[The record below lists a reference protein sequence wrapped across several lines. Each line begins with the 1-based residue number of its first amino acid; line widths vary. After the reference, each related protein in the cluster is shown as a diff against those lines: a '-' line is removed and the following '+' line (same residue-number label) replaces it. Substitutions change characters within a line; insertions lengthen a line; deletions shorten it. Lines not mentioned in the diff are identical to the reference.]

1 MKKGDI
7 YYYAHII
14 PTVGIYDLLEVKIR
28 SVYDTYFVGL
38 EKFSK
43 QVFLFNYSDINKT
56 LFEDRKIALKV
67 VKEAEKNKKNIPTE
81 IYYEED

>member
-7 YYYAHII
+7 YYYTRII
-14 PTVGIYDLLEVKIR
+14 PNVGIYDLLEIKIR
-28 SVYDTYFVGL
+28 SIYDTYFVGI
-38 EKFSK
+38 ERRNK
-43 QVFLFNYSDINKT
+43 QAFLFNYSDIDKI
-56 LFEDRKIALKV
+56 LFVDRKIALKV

>member
-7 YYYAHII
+7 YYYARII
-14 PTVGIYDLLEVKIR
+14 PSAGIYDLLEIKIR
-28 SVYDTYFVGL
+28 SVYDTYFVGI
-38 EKFSK
+38 ERRDK
-43 QVFLFNYSDINKT
+43 QAFLFNYSDIDKI

-67 VKEAEKNKKNIPTE
+67 VKKAEKNKKE

>member
-7 YYYAHII
+7 YYYTRII

-28 SVYDTYFVGL
+28 SVYDTYFVGI
-38 EKFSK
+38 EKRYK
-43 QVFLFNYSDINKT
+43 QAFLFNYSDIDKT
-56 LFEDRKIALKV
+56 LFEDRKIALKA
-67 VKEAEKNKKNIPTE
+67 VKEAEKNKKE

>member
-7 YYYAHII
+7 YYYARII
-14 PTVGIYDLLEVKIR
+14 PNAGIYDLLEVKIC
-28 SVYDTYFVGL
+28 SVYDTYFVGI
-38 EKFSK
+38 ERRDK
-43 QVFLFNYSDINKT
+43 QAFLFNYSDIDKI

-67 VKEAEKNKKNIPTE
+67 VKKAEKNKKE